1 MGYSLPFTVSNSKA
15 AALGFP
21 KQLGSVDTSDPLTEE
36 ELQPPL
42 RRNKLC
48 GVVVFGEHVETLTL
62 RPFPVKAKWTS
73 SGLVSSV
80 ALTVEPATK
89 SPLISRDSN

>member
-21 KQLGSVDTSDPLTEE
+21 RQLGSVDTSDPLTEE

-42 RRNKLC
+42 RSRKLC
-48 GVVVFGEHVETLTL
+48 GVVVFGEHVEILTF
-62 RPFPVKAKWTS
+62 RPLPVKAKWTS
-73 SGLVSSV
+73 LERVDML
-80 ALTVEPATK
+80 AFTVNPMFGI
-89 SPLISRDSN
+89 PPISRD